1 MFHETCDEC
10 GDRLYQAG
18 ERVPAG
24 AYLRVDDDSFQ
35 QVRLAVS
42 GALPPSFDG
51 HVALYRTAAAP
62 CVCARRRGVIEIE
75 APRSQPAA
83 SVAPAQTGDHAD
95 DHARRGASEE
105 KQGDGHPQPVASSP
119 AHA

>member
-1 MFHETCDEC
+1 MLHETCDEC

-35 QVRLAVS
+35 QVRLVVG

-62 CVCARRRGVIEIE
+62 CMCARRKGVIE
-75 APRSQPAA
+75 APRSHAVA
-83 SVAPAQTGDHAD
+83 LVAPAQSGDHAD
-95 DHARRGASEE
+95 DHARSGASEE